1 MERIY
6 LSFETAKCHI
16 QLGSDNFIKARNKSR
31 DCLQLAQKINSHTW
45 VANSL
50 ILLSTIE
57 FRLNNKTECFGG
69 LTKAIEISRI
79 LRVPGVEQF
88 LKKVNCKYYNRLI
101 CTIVSV
107 KSKNNQI
114 NKMEWPSPHSGDWML
129 I

>member
-16 QLGSDNFIKARNKSR
+16 QLGSDNFIKARNKCR

-57 FRLNNKTECFGG
+57 FRLNNKTGCFEG

-88 LKKVNCKYYNRLI
+88 LKKVNCIYYNRLI
-101 CTIVSV
+101 CTIFSV
-107 KSKNNQI
+107 NLKTIKVT
-114 NKMEWPSPHSGDWML
+114 K
-129 I
+129 